1 MTTHAF
7 HLPDVG
13 EGVAEAEIDQWY
25 VAVGDRVEEDDLLV
39 SVLTDKATL
48 DIPSPVSGTVTELAA
63 AVGEIVAVGS
73 ELVRFETGDQEST
86 PPSAPAASDVPEA
99 PATVASPGS
108 GPSMVAA
115 EQVGTVAVAATGSAS
130 VGEVDAATVDRTH
143 PARTAGHV
151 SAASPPPSPA
161 PRRVLAS
168 PAVRRAAADAGI
180 DLRRVSGS
188 GPAGRV
194 THADLLAVDDA
205 PAIQRPALK
214 QRTEVTD
221 IPVTGI
227 RRAIARQMVTS
238 TSRIPHIT
246 LVEEVDVTSLESL
259 RERLNRKEV
268 EGRPRLTPLAFLVR
282 ALVLAVRDHPVVNAR
297 FDDDEQVVHRHAGVH
312 VGLATQTDDGLK
324 VPVLRH
330 AETMDLW
337 AVARSIEER
346 SRAARDGSLAHAD
359 MGGSTITVSSL
370 GAFGG
375 IANTPVIN
383 HPEVAIIGVNSM
395 QVRPHWDGQQFVPR
409 KKMNLS
415 SSFDHRVVD
424 GWDAAVFLH
433 RFKELLEE
441 PALLFVGEA

>member
-13 EGVAEAEIDQWY
+13 EGVAEAEIDRWY
-25 VAVGDRVEEDDLLV
+25 VAVGDRVEEDQLLV

-48 DIPSPVSGTVTELAA
+48 DIPSPVAGTVTELAA

-73 ELVRFETGDQEST
+73 ELVQFQTGDDETTLSST
-86 PPSAPAASDVPEA
+86 PKTSAVPGP
-99 PATVASPGS
+99 PATATSS
-108 GPSMVAA
+108 ELRLSTTSA
-115 EQVGTVAVAATGSAS
+115 EVGTPAIAFSIAAGAATEGRTRPTGTGRQVS
-130 VGEVDAATVDRTH
+130 VT
-143 PARTAGHV
+143 
-151 SAASPPPSPA
+151 SPEPSPA
-161 PRRVLAS
+161 HRRVLAS

-180 DLRRVSGS
+180 DLRRLASGS
-188 GPAGRV
+188 GPVGQV
-194 THADLLAVDDA
+194 THADLRAFADA
-205 PAIQRPALK
+205 PTTQAPALPR
-214 QRTEVTD
+214 RTQVTD
-221 IPVTGI
+221 VPVTGI
-227 RRAIARQMVTS
+227 RRAIGRQMATS
-238 TSRIPHIT
+238 NSRIPHIT

-259 RERLNRKEV
+259 RVRLNGKQEDVRQ
-268 EGRPRLTPLAFLVR
+268 RLTPLAFLVR
-282 ALVLAVRDHPVVNAR
+282 ALVLAVGDHPVVNAR
-297 FDDDEQVVHRHAGVH
+297 FDDDEQVVHRYAGVH

-337 AVARSIEER
+337 AVARLIEDR
-346 SRAARDGSLAHAD
+346 SRAARDGSVSHAD

-370 GAFGG
+370 GALGG
-375 IANTPVIN
+375 IANTPIIN

-424 GWDAAVFLH
+424 GWHAAVFLH

-441 PALLFVGEA
+441 PALMFVEGA